1 MGRADQMSPN
11 IRIVLV
17 DTTHPGNIGAAARA
31 MKNMGLRD
39 LVLVR
44 PLAFPHA
51 EATARAAGADDVLA
65 GAGVVQTLD
74 AAVAGCGL
82 IVATTARQ
90 RVQQFTVLDPGTAA
104 TRLVETARERTAA
117 VVFGAERI
125 GLTNEDLS
133 RCHALLRIP
142 ANPEYES
149 LNLAMAVQIVC
160 YELYRASGAALPAPE
175 RSLPL
180 ASAEELQRFYAQ
192 LEEVLTEIDFTDRTQ
207 SGTHLMARLRRL
219 FNRAELDENEV
230 HILRGFLTAVQGRRR
245 RAGEKGGTQ

>member
-1 MGRADQMSPN
+1 MSPN

-31 MKNMGLRD
+31 MKNMGLQD
-39 LVLVR
+39 LALVR
-44 PLAFPHA
+44 PVSFPHA
-51 EATARAAGADDVLA
+51 EATARASGADDLLA
-65 GAGVVQTLD
+65 TARVMDTLD
-74 AAVAGCGL
+74 AAIAGCGL
-82 IVATTARQ
+82 ILATTARQ
-90 RVQQFTVLDPGTAA
+90 RVQHFTVLDPRTAA
-104 TRLVETARERTAA
+104 ARLVEAAGQRMGA

-160 YELYRASGAALPAPE
+160 YELYRASGAAPAAPE

-180 ASAEELQRFYAQ
+180 ASAEEMQRFYAH
-192 LEEVLTEIDFTDRTQ
+192 LEEVLTEVEFTDRTQ
-207 SGTHLMARLRRL
+207 AGTHLMSRLRRL
-219 FNRAELDENEV
+219 FNRAGLDENEV
-230 HILRGFLTAVQGRRR
+230 HILRGFLAAVQGRRR
-245 RAGEKGGTQ
+245 RAGERGGTQ